1 MRGRKE
7 QEPEKKNIPVLMLK
21 FLIAAYFITGI
32 LLILLA
38 MLLYK
43 FRISDGFVT
52 AGIVVT
58 YIVSTFLTG
67 FLAGKRMEQQK
78 YLWGLC
84 IGALYFAVLAVVS
97 LLVRQS
103 FEQISGNFP
112 FTLFI
117 CLASGMLGGMLS

>member
-1 MRGRKE
+1 MRGKKE
-7 QEPEKKNIPVLMLK
+7 REGRQSNIPVLLLK

-32 LLILLA
+32 MLLLLA

-43 FRISDGFVT
+43 FRVSDGFVT

-67 FLAGKRMEQQK
+67 FLAGKRMEHQK

-84 IGALYFAVLAVVS
+84 IGGLYFVVLAVVS

-103 FEQISGNFP
+103 FEQILGNFP

-117 CLASGMLGGMLS
+117 CLASGMLGGMRS